1 MATTEDSNKEERISM
16 GALTAMIAIVVG
28 LIVVA
33 VYANWQNLHRD
44 VIETTTVTR
53 VTPTASPSPSSTP

>member
-1 MATTEDSNKEERISM
+1 MATTEDSNKDERISM
-16 GALTAMIAIVVG
+16 GALIAMIAIVVG

-44 VIETTTVTR
+44 VIETTTVIGSHHSL
-53 VTPTASPSPSSTP
+53 ASPLSTP

>member
-28 LIVVA
+28 LIVVT

>member
-1 MATTEDSNKEERISM
+1 METGKEKEESISTS
-16 GALTAMIAIVVG
+16 ALIAMVAIVVG

-33 VYANWQNLHRD
+33 SYANWQNAHRD

-53 VTPTASPSPSSTP
+53 FTPEASASPTP

>member
-1 MATTEDSNKEERISM
+1 MATTEDSKEERISM

-28 LIVVA
+28 LIVVT